1 MKFSRSLLIGS
12 HHFLAKVLIV
22 ESWRSTTKRKCA
34 YQRCDNVLGEIAMN
48 GYLSS
53 LYKGNLYPILLATLT
68 LPSMGNAETFDFK
81 VVYAEVPGINEIVAG
96 NADAAIEILEARSKD
111 PDRYYIPDEL
121 ATLCA
126 LYIMKGRLPDARKT
140 CDSAVETDQSH
151 TAYNNRGV
159 LRVHLGDAAG
169 AIEDFARVRVL
180 PDNQQH
186 YIEELKKRDARLVAT
201 GNYSVARKLS
211 AKRSQPWQALANSVR
226 GASVEELGNQ

>member
-1 MKFSRSLLIGS
+1 
-12 HHFLAKVLIV
+12 
-22 ESWRSTTKRKCA
+22 
-34 YQRCDNVLGEIAMN
+34 MN

-53 LYKGNLYPILLATLT
+53 LYNGNLYLILLATFA

-96 NADAAIEILEARSKD
+96 NTDAAIEILEAREKD

-126 LYIMKGRLPDARKT
+126 LYIIKGRLPDARKT
-140 CDSAVETDQSH
+140 CDSAVETDRSH

-159 LRVHLGDAAG
+159 LRVHLGNSAG
-169 AIEDFARVRVL
+169 AIEDFARIMVL
-180 PDNQQH
+180 PGNQLH

-201 GNYSVARKLS
+201 SNYAVAKKLS
-211 AKRSQPWQALANSVR
+211 AKRGQPWQSLANSIR

>member
-1 MKFSRSLLIGS
+1 M
-12 HHFLAKVLIV
+12 
-22 ESWRSTTKRKCA
+22 
-34 YQRCDNVLGEIAMN
+34 NV
-48 GYLSS
+48 YLSS
-53 LYKGNLYPILLATLT
+53 LYKGNLYLILLTTLT
-68 LPSMGNAETFDFK
+68 LPSMSNAETYDFK

-96 NADAAIEILEARSKD
+96 NSEAAIDILETRAKD

-121 ATLCA
+121 STLCA

-140 CDSAVETDQSH
+140 CDNAVETDRSH

-159 LRVHLGDAAG
+159 LRVHLGDSAG
-169 AIEDFARVRVL
+169 AMQDFARIRVL

-201 GNYSVARKLS
+201 GNYATVKKLS
-211 AKRSQPWQALANSVR
+211 AKRSQPWQALANSIR

>member
-1 MKFSRSLLIGS
+1 
-12 HHFLAKVLIV
+12 
-22 ESWRSTTKRKCA
+22 
-34 YQRCDNVLGEIAMN
+34 MN
-48 GYLSS
+48 GHLSS
-53 LYKGNLYPILLATLT
+53 LYKVNLFSILLVTLA
-68 LPSMGNAETFDFK
+68 LPSMSNAETFDFK
-81 VVYAEVPGINEIVAG
+81 VVYAEVPGIDEIAAG
-96 NADAAIEILEARSKD
+96 DSDAAIEILETRAKD
-111 PDRYYIPDEL
+111 PNRYYIPNEL

-140 CDSAVETDQSH
+140 CDTAVETDRSH

-169 AIEDFARVRVL
+169 AIEDFARIRVL

-201 GNYSVARKLS
+201 GNYAVARKLS
-211 AKRSQPWQALANSVR
+211 AKRSQPWQSLANSVR